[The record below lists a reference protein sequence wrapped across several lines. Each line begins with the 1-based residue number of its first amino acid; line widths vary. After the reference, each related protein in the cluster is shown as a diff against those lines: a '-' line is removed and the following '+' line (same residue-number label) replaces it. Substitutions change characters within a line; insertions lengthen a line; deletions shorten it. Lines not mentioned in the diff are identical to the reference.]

1 MNIFIF
7 DLFFYTVFRKKTE
20 AVVIIAERVR
30 ENMKKFGKGVVRFRI
45 PILMISLLLLV
56 PSVFGYV
63 KTRINYDILSY
74 LPKDIETMKGQ
85 DILLDEFGTGAFS
98 VAVVEGMDNKGVT
111 SLKKQIEDIDHVK
124 AVLWYDSL
132 ADISVPMEILPN
144 EVEEAFEKKDKN
156 ATIMLVLLDTSMSAD
171 ETLEAVEQIRGL
183 TDKQCLLSGMSA
195 VVTDIKK
202 ICNSEA
208 IMYVV
213 IAAGLSTIVLALTMD
228 SFLIP
233 LFFLLSIGMAIVYNL
248 GTNFVAGEISFITQ
262 ALAAVLQLA
271 VTMDYSIF
279 LWHSY
284 QDYQQRFPGDK
295 NRAMAHAISNTFTSV
310 VGSSITTVAG
320 FLAMCFMT
328 FTLGLDLG
336 IVMAKGV
343 VLGVIG
349 CVTIL
354 PAMILTFDGAIE
366 KTRHR
371 PIIPDFGRIG
381 EFVTK
386 RYVIFIALFLL
397 ILGPALYGYTH
408 NKVYYDLAGTLP
420 DELESVMANNELE
433 EVFQTGATHVIIAD
447 SDLGR
452 KQTRAMLS
460 ELEDVKGIKLAL
472 GMDSVLGPTFPE
484 EMVPDS
490 IKEVLDNGKN
500 QLIFLLSEYRTAS
513 DEVNAQCDEIKK
525 LVKKYD
531 ESAMLIGEAPCTQD
545 LIQITDKDFKTV
557 SAVSIVLIFL
567 IIAVVLKSV
576 SLPVILVAVIEFAI
590 FINMGIPS
598 YTGTVLPFIAS
609 IVIGTIQLGA
619 TVDYAIL
626 MTNKYKYA
634 RYHGAKKHDAVSTA
648 LNGSL
653 QSVFISALSFFAATF
668 GVGLYSSIDMISSL
682 CVLLARG
689 AIISLL
695 VVAFILPAM
704 FMVFDKLICKTSAG
718 FINKEKKVEAKS
730 AIS

>member
-1 MNIFIF
+1 MI
-7 DLFFYTVFRKKTE
+7 
-20 AVVIIAERVR
+20 
-30 ENMKKFGKGVVRFRI
+30 KFGKGVVTFRI
-45 PILMISLLLLV
+45 PILILSFLLLV
-56 PSVFGYV
+56 PSVIGYV
-63 KTRINYDILSY
+63 NTRINYDILSY
-74 LPKDIETMKGQ
+74 LPKEIETMRGQ
-85 DILLDEFGTGAFS
+85 DILLEEFGTGAFS
-98 VAVVEGMDNKGVT
+98 VAVVEGMEQKDVAA
-111 SLKKQIEDIDHVK
+111 LKSEIESIDHVK

-132 ADISVPMEILPN
+132 ADLSVPMELLPGDIE
-144 EVEEAFEKKDKN
+144 EVFENKEKN
-156 ATIMLVLLDTSMSAD
+156 STLMIVMLDTSMSAD
-171 ETLEAVEQIRGL
+171 ETLDAVEQIRGL
-183 TDKQCLLSGMSA
+183 TKQQCLLSGMSA
-195 VVTDIKK
+195 VVADIKK

-213 IAAGLSTIVLALTMD
+213 IASVLSAVVLSLTMD

-233 LFFLLSIGMAIVYNL
+233 LLFLLSIGMAIVYNL

-284 QDYQQRFPGDK
+284 QENQQRFTGDK
-295 NRAMAHAISNTFTSV
+295 KRAMAHAISNTIASV

-354 PAMILTFDGAIE
+354 PSMILVFDKAIE

-371 PIIPDFGRIG
+371 ALMPDLGRIG
-381 EFVTK
+381 DFVTK
-386 RYVIFIALFLL
+386 RYVVFAVLFLV
-397 ILGPALYGYTH
+397 ILVPALYGYTH
-408 NKVYYDLAGTLP
+408 NEVYYDLAGTLP
-420 DELESVMANNELE
+420 DHLESVMGNTKLE
-433 EVFQTGATHVIIAD
+433 EDFQMGATHVILAD
-447 SDLGR
+447 SGMDSRQAR
-452 KQTRAMLS
+452 KMLQ
-460 ELEDVKGIKLAL
+460 ELKEVDGIKL
-472 GMDSVLGPTFPE
+472 VLGKDTLLGPAFPE

-490 IKEVLDNGKN
+490 YKEILEHGDY
-500 QLIFLLSEYRTAS
+500 QMMFLASEYKTAS
-513 DEVNAQCDEIKK
+513 DEVNAQCDEIKR
-525 LVKKYD
+525 VIRQYD
-531 ESAMLIGEAPCTQD
+531 DSAMLIGEAPCTQD
-545 LIQITDKDFKTV
+545 LITITDKDFKTV
-557 SAVSIVLIFL
+557 STVSILLIFV
-567 IIAVVLKSV
+567 IIAVVLKSI

-590 FINMGIPS
+590 FINMGIPA

-626 MTNKYKYA
+626 MTNKYKKA
-634 RYHGAKKHDAVSTA
+634 RYQGAGKQEAVSSA
-648 LNGSL
+648 LNSSL
-653 QSVFISALSFFAATF
+653 QSVFVSALSFFAATF
-668 GVGLYSSIDMISSL
+668 GVGLYSSIDMISAL

-689 AIISLL
+689 AMISLL

-704 FMVFDKLICKTSAG
+704 FMIFDKVICKTSAG
-718 FINKEKKVEAKS
+718 FLNKEKKVKGMGIRYEAE
-730 AIS
+730 

>member
-1 MNIFIF
+1 MI
-7 DLFFYTVFRKKTE
+7 R
-20 AVVIIAERVR
+20 
-30 ENMKKFGKGVVRFRI
+30 FGKKVVRFRI
-45 PILMISLLLLV
+45 PILIISLLLLI
-56 PSVFGYV
+56 PSVLGYV
-63 KTRINYDILSY
+63 NTRINYDILSY
-74 LPKDIETMKGQ
+74 LPDDIETMEGQ
-85 DILLDEFGTGAFS
+85 EILLEEFGTGAFS
-98 VAVVEGMDNKGVT
+98 VAVVQGMDQKGVVA
-111 SLKKQIEDIDHVK
+111 LKSRIEETDHVK
-124 AVLWYDSL
+124 SVLWYDSL
-132 ADISVPMEILPN
+132 ADISIPMEILPDD
-144 EVEEAFEKKDKN
+144 VEEAFENKEKN
-156 ATIMLVLLDTSMSAD
+156 DTIMIVMLDTSMSAD
-171 ETLEAVEQIRGL
+171 ETLDAVEQIRGL
-183 TDKQCLLSGMSA
+183 TKQQCLLSGMSA
-195 VVTDIKK
+195 VVADIKK

-213 IAAGLSTIVLALTMD
+213 IAAVLSAVVLSLTMD

-248 GTNFVAGEISFITQ
+248 GTNFIAGEISFITQ

-284 QDYQQRFPGDK
+284 QENQQRFPGDK
-295 NRAMAHAISNTFTSV
+295 NRAMAHAISNTVASV
-310 VGSSITTVAG
+310 VGSSITTIAG

-343 VLGVIG
+343 VFGVIG

-371 PIIPDFGRIG
+371 AVIPDLGRIG
-381 EFVTK
+381 DFVTK
-386 RYVIFIALFLL
+386 RYAVFCILFLV

-408 NKVYYDLAGTLP
+408 NEVYYDLAGTLP
-420 DELESVMANNELE
+420 DDLESVMANTKLE
-433 EVFQTGATHVIIAD
+433 EDFQMGATHVIIAD
-447 SDLGR
+447 SGLDAKTAG
-452 KQTRAMLS
+452 AMLK
-460 ELEDVKGIKLAL
+460 ELEDVKGVKLVMGL
-472 GMDSVLGPTFPE
+472 DSVLGPAFPK
-484 EMVPDS
+484 EMVPAS
-490 IKEVLDNGKN
+490 YKEILDNGKY
-500 QLIFLLSEYRTAS
+500 QMMFVASEYKTAS
-513 DEVNAQCDEIKK
+513 DEVNAQCDAIKTIIR
-525 LVKKYD
+525 KYD

-545 LIQITDKDFKTV
+545 LITITDKDFKTV
-557 SAVSIVLIFL
+557 SAVSIVLIFI
-567 IIAVVLKSV
+567 IIAAVLKSI

-626 MTNKYKYA
+626 MTNKYKKA
-634 RYHGAKKHDAVSTA
+634 RYQGAGKQEAVSSA
-648 LNGSL
+648 LNSSL
-653 QSVFISALSFFAATF
+653 QSVFVSALSFFAATF
-668 GVGLYSSIDMISSL
+668 GVGLYSSIDMISAL

-704 FMVFDKLICKTSAG
+704 FMVFDKIICKTSIG
-718 FINKEKKVEAKS
+718 FLKKGTGKNKDNKVKAES
-730 AIS
+730 VLS